1 MKFGNAVVTTDHNYL
16 SDIISNMNGF
26 IIEKNNP
33 ELLYNSI
40 QKLLNA
46 KSKLRTIQEYNV
58 SVSEIMYSPLVYN
71 QKIKNLFDNLYD

>member
-1 MKFGNAVVTTDHNYL
+1 MTTITLRYT
-16 SDIISNMNGF
+16 SNMNGF

-33 ELLYNSI
+33 EVLYNSI

-58 SVSEIMYSPLVYN
+58 SVSEISTVH
-71 QKIKNLFDNLYD
+71 

>member
-1 MKFGNAVVTTDHNYL
+1 
-16 SDIISNMNGF
+16 MNGF

-33 ELLYNSI
+33 EVLYNSI

-58 SVSEIMYSPLVYN
+58 SVSEIKYSPLVYN